1 MSGYESAGADAG
13 LREAARRGERA
24 RAQDLTLMVEAL
36 ADHGALNPDLSVEQ
50 GTDILLALAS
60 PQVHQMLRRHRGRSV
75 EEYRDT
81 ILKVLRRALITSS

>member
-1 MSGYESAGADAG
+1 
-13 LREAARRGERA
+13 
-24 RAQDLTLMVEAL
+24 MVEAL